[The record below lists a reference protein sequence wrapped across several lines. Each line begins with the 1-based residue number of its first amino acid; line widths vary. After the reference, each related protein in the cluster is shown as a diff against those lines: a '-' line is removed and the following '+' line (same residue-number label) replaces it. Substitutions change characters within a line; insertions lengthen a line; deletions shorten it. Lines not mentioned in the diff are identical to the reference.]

1 METEQAA
8 GKLSKDGWG
17 VIPPQQYCIDMEASF
32 KTLWDIVKPYT
43 MISIERGYTLYKGVE
58 YIVKKRIP
66 GDFVEC
72 GVWKGGSCLLMALTL
87 MQLNATGRSIFLYD
101 TFTGMSEPTD
111 EDVIAWNGKHV
122 HEKWERDDF
131 NSWAVSRETVY
142 RNLVSSGAPPDMFR
156 FVEGDVEQT
165 LVDTVPD
172 KIALLRLD
180 TDWYAST
187 AKELEIL
194 YPLIS
199 TGGVLVIDDYGH
211 FEGARK
217 AVDDYFEND
226 PILLT
231 RVDYTGRQGIK
242 IN

>member
-1 METEQAA
+1 MLTDEAA
-8 GKLSKDGWG
+8 GKLKDGGWG

-43 MISIERGYTLYKGVE
+43 MISIERGYTLYKSVE

-66 GDFVEC
+66 GDLVEC

-87 MQLNATGRSIFLYD
+87 MQMNAVDRTIYLYD
-101 TFTGMSEPTD
+101 TFTGMSEPTE

-131 NSWAVSRETVY
+131 KSWAVSRERVY
-142 RNLVSSGAPPDMFR
+142 RNLVSAGVNQDMLR
-156 FVEGDVEQT
+156 FVEGDVLET
-165 LVDTVPD
+165 LTTTVPD

-187 AKELEIL
+187 AKELKVL
-194 YPLIS
+194 YPLLS

-211 FEGARK
+211 FEGAKK
-217 AVDDYFEND
+217 AVDDYFEHN